1 MYPLPFLHTPAL
13 RATPLKR
20 IKEVR
25 WTYVAVAVQLHQL
38 FCMRCSASAVPFLK
52 GYREAGGYVQ
62 LVGYVHL
69 KQIVVPT

>member
-20 IKEVR
+20 GR
-25 WTYVAVAVQLHQL
+25 AAAVQLHQI